1 MDIINDGVE
10 CVIKQLSVFAS
21 TIPVDDICKRFYE
34 RLKVLK
40 YGSLLFTTADLRM
53 YKPKNLIEEEIK
65 LKLLFYLDIH
75 NSEVK

>member
-1 MDIINDGVE
+1 MDIINDSIE
-10 CVIKQLSVFAS
+10 CVIRQLSAFAS
-21 TIPVDDICKRFYE
+21 TIPVDDICKMFYE

-40 YGSLLFTTADLRM
+40 CGSLLFTTTDLRM